1 MRLAIGTLIA
11 SLAICGG
18 GSVHAQIS
26 GDTVKIG
33 VLTDMSGIVSDA
45 TGEGSVVAAQLAAE
59 EFGNRVAGKPIQIV
73 FADHQLK
80 PDVGANIVRKWFE
93 QEGVDAI
100 ADIPNSAVALAVQEL
115 ARTRSRIILF
125 SSPGTTALTNQFCS
139 STSFAWTFD
148 TYALARGTA
157 KAVVEGGGKTWYFI
171 TADYAF
177 GHQLQKDA
185 SAVVGASGGKVLGA
199 SAHPQGTT
207 DFASF
212 LLQAQASK
220 ANIVGLANAAGD
232 TISTIKQAEEFGLA
246 ASGQKMAAMLLLLT
260 DVHSLGLQATQGTFL
275 TTPYY
280 WDLNDATRDLV
291 GEVRGAAQGTT
302 ADVHADRSLRSGPSL
317 PPGRGRDRHRRGR
330 QGGGENARDGD
341 REPLHAR
348 RCDPRG
354 RPGRARHVPGGS
366 QSSQGLQ
373 GRVGPLPNSPHYSSA
388 GSNHSAGRQHLPAR
402 ETLTRNSRMTSKE
415 QS

>member
-1 MRLAIGTLIA
+1 MLVAGLAIGA
-11 SLAICGG
+11 SAPAC
-18 GSVHAQIS
+18 AQIS
-26 GDTVKIG
+26 DDVVKIG

-59 EFGNRVAGKPIQIV
+59 EFGNCVAGKPVQIV

-80 PDVGANIVRKWFE
+80 PDVGASIARKWFE

-100 ADIPNSAVALAVQEL
+100 ADVPNSAVALAVQEV
-115 ARTRSRIILF
+115 ARTRSRIMLF
-125 SSPGTTALTNQFCS
+125 SSPGTTALTNQFCAP
-139 STSFAWTFD
+139 TSVAWTFD

-157 KAVVEGGGKTWYFI
+157 KTVVEGGGKSWYFV

-185 SAVVGASGGKVLGA
+185 SAVVQANGGKVLGA

-232 TISTIKQAEEFGLA
+232 TVATIKQAEEFGLTA
-246 ASGQKMAAMLLLLT
+246 GGQKMAAMLLLLT

-275 TTPYY
+275 TTPFY
-280 WDLNDATRDLV
+280 WDLNEQTRAWSEKFAGRRKGQRSTFMQIGVYEAVRHYLQAIEATGSDDANNVIAKMRATPIESAFTHGATIREDGRVVRDMYLAEVKAPKESKGEWDIYKILRTIPARDL
-291 GEVRGAAQGTT
+291 TI
-302 ADVHADRSLRSGPSL
+302 
-317 PPGRGRDRHRRGR
+317 PPT
-330 QGGGENARDGD
+330 EA
-341 REPLHAR
+341 
-348 RCDPRG
+348 
-354 RPGRARHVPGGS
+354 
-366 QSSQGLQ
+366 
-373 GRVGPLPNSPHYSSA
+373 
-388 GSNHSAGRQHLPAR
+388 
-402 ETLTRNSRMTSKE
+402 LTRYQTSDCNIRG
-415 QS
+415 QQ

>member
-1 MRLAIGTLIA
+1 MRLLFGMLVAGLAIGA
-11 SLAICGG
+11 SAPAR
-18 GSVHAQIS
+18 AQIT
-26 GDTVKIG
+26 GDIVKIG

-59 EFGNRVAGKPIQIV
+59 EFGNRVAGKPVQIV

-80 PDVGANIVRKWFE
+80 PDVAANIARKWFE
-93 QEGVDAI
+93 QDGVDAI
-100 ADIPNSAVALAVQEL
+100 ADVPNSAVALAVQEV
-115 ARTRSRIILF
+115 ARTRSRVMLF

-139 STSFAWTFD
+139 PTSVAWTFD

-157 KAVVEGGGKTWYFI
+157 KTVVEGGGKIWYFV

-185 SAVVGASGGKVLGA
+185 SAVVQANGGKVLGA

-232 TISTIKQAEEFGLA
+232 TVATIKQAEEFGLTA
-246 ASGQKMAAMLLLLT
+246 GGQKMAAMLLLLT

-275 TTPYY
+275 TTPFY
-280 WDLNDATRDLV
+280 WDLNTQTRAWS
-291 GEVRGAAQGTT
+291 EKFA
-302 ADVHADRSLRSGPSL
+302 
-317 PPGRGRDRHRRGR
+317 
-330 QGGGENARDGD
+330 
-341 REPLHAR
+341 AR
-348 RCDPRG
+348 RKG
-354 RPGRARHVPGGS
+354 QRPTFMQIGVYEAVRHYLQAIEAAGSDDANKVIEKMRATPIESAFTHGATIRED
-366 QSSQGLQ
+366 
-373 GRVGPLPNSPHYSSA
+373 GRVVRDMYLAEVKAPKDSKGEWDLYKILRTIPAQDVTIPLAESTCPLVK
-388 GSNHSAGRQHLPAR
+388 R
-402 ETLTRNSRMTSKE
+402 
-415 QS
+415 

>member
-1 MRLAIGTLIA
+1 MLLAGAT
-11 SLAICGG
+11 ICG
-18 GSVHAQIS
+18 SAPARAQFS
-26 GDTVKIG
+26 GEIVKIG

-80 PDVGANIVRKWFE
+80 PDVGASIARKWFE
-93 QEGVDAI
+93 QDGVDTI
-100 ADIPNSAVALAVQEL
+100 VDIPNSAVALAVQEI
-115 ARTRSRIILF
+115 ARTRDRIVLF
-125 SSPGTTALTNQFCS
+125 SSPGTTALTNKFCS
-139 STSFAWTFD
+139 PTSIAWTFD

-157 KAVVEGGGKTWYFI
+157 KAVGEGGGKSWYFV

-185 SAVVGASGGKVLGA
+185 SAVVEANGGKVLGA

-232 TISTIKQAEEFGLA
+232 TVATIKQAEEFGLTA
-246 ASGQKMAAMLLLLT
+246 GGQKMAAMLLLLT

-275 TTPYY
+275 TTPFY
-280 WDLNDATRDLV
+280 WDLNDETRAWSDKF
-291 GEVRGAAQGTT
+291 A
-302 ADVHADRSLRSGPSL
+302 
-317 PPGRGRDRHRRGR
+317 
-330 QGGGENARDGD
+330 
-341 REPLHAR
+341 AR
-348 RCDPRG
+348 RKG
-354 RPGRARHVPGGS
+354 QRPTFMQIGVYEAVRHYLQAVEATGSDDANNVIAKMRATPIESAFTHGATIRED
-366 QSSQGLQ
+366 
-373 GRVGPLPNSPHYSSA
+373 GRVVRDMYLAEVKAPKDSKGEWDLYKILRTIPAQDLTIPLAESA
-388 GSNHSAGRQHLPAR
+388 CPRLKH
-402 ETLTRNSRMTSKE
+402 
-415 QS
+415 

>member
-1 MRLAIGTLIA
+1 MEMGKRLMKRALRTLAA
-11 SLAICGG
+11 SLAICG
-18 GSVHAQIS
+18 STAVHAQIS
-26 GDTVKIG
+26 GDVVKIG

-59 EFGNRVAGKPIQIV
+59 EFGNRVAGKPVQIV

-80 PDVGANIVRKWFE
+80 PDVGANIARKWFE

-100 ADIPNSAVALAVQEL
+100 ADVPNSAVALAVQEV
-115 ARTRSRIILF
+115 ARSRSRIMLF

-139 STSFAWTFD
+139 PTSIAWTFD

-157 KAVVEGGGKTWYFI
+157 KAVVEGGGKTWYFV

-185 SAVVGASGGKVLGA
+185 GAVIAASGGKVLGS

-212 LLQAQASK
+212 LLKAQASK
-220 ANIVGLANAAGD
+220 ADIVGLANAAGD
-232 TISTIKQAEEFGLA
+232 TVATIKQAEEFSLS

-275 TTPYY
+275 TTPFY
-280 WDLNDATRDLV
+280 WDLNDQTRRWSDKF
-291 GEVRGAAQGTT
+291 A
-302 ADVHADRSLRSGPSL
+302 
-317 PPGRGRDRHRRGR
+317 
-330 QGGGENARDGD
+330 
-341 REPLHAR
+341 AR
-348 RCDPRG
+348 RKG
-354 RPGRARHVPGGS
+354 QRPTFMQIGVYEAVRHYLQTVNAIGTDEADKVVAKMRATPVESAFTHGATIRED
-366 QSSQGLQ
+366 
-373 GRVGPLPNSPHYSSA
+373 GRVVRDMYLAEVKTPKESKDEWDLYKILRTIPAQDLTIPLADSTCPLVK
-388 GSNHSAGRQHLPAR
+388 R
-402 ETLTRNSRMTSKE
+402 
-415 QS
+415 

>member
-1 MRLAIGTLIA
+1 MLVAGLAIGA
-11 SLAICGG
+11 SAPAR
-18 GSVHAQIS
+18 AQVS
-26 GDTVKIG
+26 GDIVKIG
-33 VLTDMSGIVSDA
+33 VLTDMSGVVSDA

-80 PDVGANIVRKWFE
+80 PDVAANIARKWFE

-100 ADIPNSAVALAVQEL
+100 ADVPNSAVALAVQEV
-115 ARTRSRIILF
+115 ARTRSRVMMF
-125 SSPGTTALTNQFCS
+125 SSPGATALTNQFCS
-139 STSFAWTFD
+139 PTSVAWTFD

-157 KAVVEGGGKTWYFI
+157 KTVVEGGGKTWYFV

-185 SAVVGASGGKVLGA
+185 SAVVQANGGKVLGA

-232 TISTIKQAEEFGLA
+232 TVATIKQAEEFGLTA
-246 ASGQKMAAMLLLLT
+246 GGQKMGAMLLLLT

-275 TTPYY
+275 TTPFY
-280 WDLNDATRDLV
+280 WDLNEQTRAWSDKF
-291 GEVRGAAQGTT
+291 A
-302 ADVHADRSLRSGPSL
+302 
-317 PPGRGRDRHRRGR
+317 
-330 QGGGENARDGD
+330 
-341 REPLHAR
+341 AR
-348 RCDPRG
+348 RKG
-354 RPGRARHVPGGS
+354 QRPTFMQIGVYEAVRHYLQAIETTGSDDANKVIAKMRATPIESAFTHGATIRED
-366 QSSQGLQ
+366 
-373 GRVGPLPNSPHYSSA
+373 GRVVRDMYLAEVKAPKESKGEWDLYKILRTIPAQDVTIPLAESTCPLVK
-388 GSNHSAGRQHLPAR
+388 R
-402 ETLTRNSRMTSKE
+402 
-415 QS
+415 

>member
-1 MRLAIGTLIA
+1 MLVAG
-11 SLAICGG
+11 LAICGI
-18 GSVHAQIS
+18 VPAHAQIS
-26 GDTVKIG
+26 GDVVKIG

-59 EFGNRVAGKPIQIV
+59 EFGSRVAGKPVQIV

-80 PDVGANIVRKWFE
+80 PDVGANIARKWFE

-100 ADIPNSAVALAVQEL
+100 ADIPNSAVALAVQEI
-115 ARTRSRIILF
+115 ARNRSRIILF

-139 STSFAWTFD
+139 PTSVAWTYD

-157 KAVVEGGGKTWYFI
+157 KAVVEGGGKTWYFV

-185 SAVVGASGGKVLGA
+185 RAVVEANGGKVLGA

-232 TISTIKQAEEFGLA
+232 TISTIKQADEFGLTA
-246 ASGQKMAAMLLLLT
+246 GGQKMAAMLLLLT
-260 DVHSLGLQATQGTFL
+260 DVHSLGLRATQGTFL

-280 WDLNDATRDLV
+280 WDLNDETRAWA
-291 GEVRGAAQGTT
+291 EKFA
-302 ADVHADRSLRSGPSL
+302 
-317 PPGRGRDRHRRGR
+317 
-330 QGGGENARDGD
+330 
-341 REPLHAR
+341 AR
-348 RCDPRG
+348 RKG
-354 RPGRARHVPGGS
+354 QRPTFMQIGVYEAVRHYLQAVEATGTDEADKVMAKMHATPIESAFTHGARIRED
-366 QSSQGLQ
+366 
-373 GRVGPLPNSPHYSSA
+373 GRVVRDMYLAEVKSPKDSKGEWDLYRILRTIPAQDLTIPLADSTCPLVK
-388 GSNHSAGRQHLPAR
+388 R
-402 ETLTRNSRMTSKE
+402 
-415 QS
+415 